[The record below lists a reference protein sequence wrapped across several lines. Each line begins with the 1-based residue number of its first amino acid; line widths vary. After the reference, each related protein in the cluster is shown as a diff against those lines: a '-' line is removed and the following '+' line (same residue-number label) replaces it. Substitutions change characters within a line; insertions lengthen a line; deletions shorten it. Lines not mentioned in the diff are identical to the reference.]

1 MVMTDSSGVNHTA
14 LRPRNRHQTSH
25 DDRDVPRP
33 AERASRPSASREAPS
48 IDRSHPSSRTP
59 SSTRPLDVPGVS
71 RTQFSRLPRAP
82 SFWESPWSSL
92 QDIASTLIGHDSS
105 RAPSPARDSQRRR
118 PMFPPPGRNTSAP
131 PAQWG
136 PSVHTD
142 HPLGGGTREDS
153 RAMMQARKRE
163 ELLMATGHTYP
174 GIKGKHKRRDSDDRK
189 VDDVPTYNEEDK
201 DALVY
206 LHKVKPQDTLAG
218 IMIKYNCDANI
229 FRKANRL
236 WPNDIIQVRKVVV
249 LPVDACGVKGR
260 KLSRPEKVSNVVA
273 DGTTENFP
281 LEPVSIQVSYSDM
294 HDTHCDKGTPFSS
307 IPTSPSISISQSNSE
322 EFPWRHDSWVMI
334 DGFHEAIE
342 IGRLSRRTLG
352 YFPRGRRK
360 SLTLSDF
367 GSPPASL
374 DLSRDTHDRDSLQ
387 QAIKTKSRS
396 SSGSFLQGPGGVGT
410 MGRNVRSPGPAQD
423 GLNKIFAKH
432 LPDVAPRS
440 SHESDASESNHANG
454 IDSVGG
460 AVEGWVRKLA
470 SRAASTV
477 QPNAAGERTL
487 DGDLIE
493 LSETRADSREVE
505 EVEEAPVDSRPS
517 PLTHESLE
525 NGIGAKGVGAALY
538 FDRGSTVKDNDF
550 TWS

>member
-1 MVMTDSSGVNHTA
+1 MVMTDYSGVNHTA
-14 LRPRNRHQTSH
+14 LRPRIRHQTSH
-25 DDRDVPRP
+25 DDRSFHGR
-33 AERASRPSASREAPS
+33 AEDASRSSTSRE
-48 IDRSHPSSRTP
+48 PSSMDRTHSSRRTP
-59 SSTRPLDVPGVS
+59 NNTGLLDIPGIS
-71 RTQFSRLPRAP
+71 RSQLSRLPRAP

-105 RAPSPARDSQRRR
+105 RAPSPTCDSRRRR
-118 PMFPPPGRNTSAP
+118 PVFPRSGRNTSAP

-136 PSVHTD
+136 PSVNTD
-142 HPLGGGTREDS
+142 PPLGGGTQEDN
-153 RAMMQARKRE
+153 RAMTQARKRE
-163 ELLMATGHTYP
+163 ELLMATGYAYP
-174 GIKGKHKRRDSDDRK
+174 GIKGKHKRRNSDDRK
-189 VDDVPTYNEEDK
+189 VDDVPTYNDEDK

-236 WPNDIIQVRKVVV
+236 WPNDSVQVRKMVV
-249 LPVDACGVKGR
+249 LPVDACGVKGQ
-260 KLSRPEKVSNVVA
+260 KISQPEKVSDIVA
-273 DGTTENFP
+273 DGTTEQSV
-281 LEPVSIQVSYSDM
+281 LEPVSIQAPYSDV
-294 HDTHCDKGTPFSS
+294 HNTHGDKGTPFSS

-322 EFPWRHDSWVMI
+322 ESPWRHDSWVLI

-342 IGRLSRRTLG
+342 VGRLSRRTLG

-367 GSPPASL
+367 GSPPVSL
-374 DLSRDTHDRDSLQ
+374 DLSRDSHSRESLQ
-387 QAIKTKSRS
+387 QPIQTKSRS

-423 GLNKIFAKH
+423 GLNKMFAKH
-432 LPDVAPRS
+432 LPDFAPRS
-440 SHESDASESNHANG
+440 SHELDDSESIHANG

-460 AVEGWVRKLA
+460 AVEGWVRRLA

-477 QPNAAGERTL
+477 QPNAAGESASV
-487 DGDLIE
+487 GDLIE
-493 LSETRADSREVE
+493 LSETRAESREVE
-505 EVEEAPVDSRPS
+505 EAPRACGPS
-517 PLTHESLE
+517 PFTIGKLE
-525 NGIGAKGVGAALY
+525 NGVGAQGAESAL
-538 FDRGSTVKDNDF
+538 DRNRGSTVKGNDF